1 MQTVCLKKSK
11 QQVNVCPI
19 GSALLVD
26 IRQTLSESLAYSE
39 STLLG
44 NQIRKSDPEMRS
56 LDRIT
61 GTRILQYH
69 NIGGVQEAT
78 LMTPK
83 EFSRMT
89 DTGEADRNRR

>member
-44 NQIRKSDPEMRS
+44 NQIRKCEVWIES
-56 LDRIT
+56 
-61 GTRILQYH
+61 
-69 NIGGVQEAT
+69 QEHAYYDIAT
-78 LMTPK
+78 LEGFK
-83 EFSRMT
+83 KQRS
-89 DTGEADRNRR
+89 